1 VDPAA
6 AVAVAVTAAAVAAA
20 NGEAIGTKERI
31 KEPLINRSSRSSSP
45 KPAVTIRQATTDS
58 GKEDGIEVIGKVVE
72 KFRAGMF
79 SIELEGGKI
88 VLGMM
93 AGRLRRNR
101 IKVMN
106 GDRVSV
112 ELSPYDLSKG
122 RITYRHK

>member
-1 VDPAA
+1 MANMNRGAKPV
-6 AVAVAVTAAAVAAA
+6 VTAPRA
-20 NGEAIGTKERI
+20 
-31 KEPLINRSSRSSSP
+31 
-45 KPAVTIRQATTDS
+45 DS

-79 SIELEGGKI
+79 AIELEGGQK

-93 AGRLRRNR
+93 AGKLRRNR